1 MLTLSQH
8 ETQLASTY
16 VDEFARACLGGASPT
31 FDCIYRSSNFP
42 QTRLVMRVSTAD
54 ESYALK
60 IDSESPLTGRLKAEF
75 GVLQDLHTYFQ
86 GNETSQVV
94 RPVYYSPGHAFFVTV
109 FIDRPTAVDLIYDS
123 PDDGKVAQVY
133 RRAGSWLHDLH
144 RFRTPTHIPFW
155 PQWMMEST
163 RELAKTARPDIAQ
176 DCRMMMNIMRADAG
190 RLRSQ
195 PDLRVFSHG
204 DFHGLN
210 LILGQG
216 TVFGLDFTE
225 VIEKLAV
232 YDIVDFLKADVFR
245 DDTGQDLDRSGIL
258 RKNKEMFFRL
268 YRHPIDM
275 DILDFCIRGRL
286 LKDWLEISGEDY
298 NPTEF
303 EAQKSRHLQHRLRR
317 ALTEPVT
324 VD

>member
-1 MLTLSQH
+1 MLTLSHH
-8 ETQLASTY
+8 ETQLASAY
-16 VDEFARACLGGASPT
+16 VDEFAQACLGGAAPA

-42 QTRLVMRVSTAD
+42 QTRLVLRISTA
-54 ESYALK
+54 EGSYALK
-60 IDSESPLTGRLKAEF
+60 VDTESPLTGRLKAEF
-75 GVLQDLHTYFQ
+75 GVLQELHTFFQ
-86 GNETSQVV
+86 DNKTSQVV
-94 RPVYYSPGHAFFVTV
+94 RPVYYSPGNAFFVTV

-144 RFRTPTHIPFW
+144 GFRAPTQMPFW
-155 PQWMMEST
+155 PQWMMESI
-163 RELAKTARPDIAQ
+163 RELAKTARPEIAE
-176 DCRMMMNIMRADAG
+176 DYRVMMNIMRADAG
-190 RLRSQ
+190 RLRGK
-195 PDLRVFSHG
+195 PVLRTFSHG

-216 TVFGLDFTE
+216 AALGLDFTE
-225 VIEKLAV
+225 VIEKPAI

-258 RKNKEMFFRL
+258 RKNKEMFFRR

-286 LKDWLEISGEDY
+286 LKDWLEVSGEEY
-298 NPTEF
+298 TPTEF
-303 EAQKSRHLQHRLRR
+303 EVQKSRHLRHRLRR
-317 ALTEPVT
+317 ALIEPVT
-324 VD
+324 LD